1 MGNFRREKGLTALG
15 NLPARGLAPIYT
27 PRYFLEMCTAFG
39 TVYMDMGICMGME
52 MDIDRDA
59 YTGTGTDTD
68 SDINVACIVDEVT
81 LSVDSVFEVYK
92 TGFSI

>member
-1 MGNFRREKGLTALG
+1 
-15 NLPARGLAPIYT
+15 
-27 PRYFLEMCTAFG
+27 
-39 TVYMDMGICMGME
+39 MDMGICMGME

-81 LSVDSVFEVYK
+81 LSVDFVFGVYK

>member
-1 MGNFRREKGLTALG
+1 MDMG
-15 NLPARGLAPIYT
+15 I
-27 PRYFLEMCTAFG
+27 C
-39 TVYMDMGICMGME
+39 MGICMGME

-81 LSVDSVFEVYK
+81 LSVDFVFEVYTVK
-92 TGFSI
+92 PVSAFNDHKN